1 MFKKA
6 ILLYFVFFSPLLW
19 RGAGGEVKA
28 QINNTLKAD
37 LIKTLTEGEKKL
49 LAKADKHYKSQE
61 FIVSLSLYDSLLKT
75 HADNLYLRYL
85 VGTCQCYDA
94 FYFAKAEENIKAAE
108 SIRGKLFDYDFY
120 LGKVYEN
127 EDRYLDAIK
136 QFQIYLTND
145 LPDTIKGI
153 VNRQIEICKNS
164 TEQILKGTIATITN
178 IGKPI
183 NTAASEYAP
192 VLPGNESFM
201 VYAYRGTKSKGGKQA
216 LPGKPDE
223 KGDYFEDVFI
233 SKKKDFI
240 SQREDFISQKKD
252 SSKWSA
258 PQSISPLINTTGND
272 APLCL
277 SNDGQRLYIFRNVGL
292 GSGDIFVSYLKGTEW
307 SNPEKM
313 KGINSNFWEGSIC
326 FSPDEKLVYFS
337 SERPN
342 GLGGRDIW
350 FAQRMPDGSYGSI
363 KNLGTTINTSFDEDA
378 PFITADGKTMFFS
391 STGHNST
398 GGYDIFRSDLKN
410 GKWSTPYNIG
420 KPVNTNQDDK
430 YYWVS
435 ADGQRGYYSSE
446 RKGGYGL
453 QDIYL
458 VEPGM
463 FGKPSAL
470 IVLSGVVYADD
481 KPVEAQ
487 IKIKSKHGRKDFS
500 GTFSSNSTTG
510 EYLLN
515 IPSGND
521 FELKYTYK
529 DMNIVEYISTVT
541 LDSFATLRAD
551 ANLYSEEY
559 VKKTKIDT
567 TQTKAD
573 FSALNYDDF
582 LAKYGDIP
590 SDSISFKVQVG
601 AYRLIEN
608 FDFTKLLKLPP
619 VRRQLYD
626 DGVTRFTIGEYKT
639 LKQADE
645 MCQQAKKIAIKD
657 AFVIALFRN
666 KRLPFEELLKGNYL
680 KKQ

>member
-6 ILLYFVFFSPLLW
+6 ILLYVVLLLFT
-19 RGAGGEVKA
+19 AGKA
-28 QINNTLKAD
+28 QINNALKTD
-37 LIKTLTEGEKKL
+37 LNKTLTEGEKKL
-49 LAKADKHYKSQE
+49 LAQADKHYKSQE

-108 SIRGKLFDYDFY
+108 PIKDKLPDYDFY

-127 EDRYLDAIK
+127 NDKYAEAVT
-136 QFQIYLTND
+136 QFERYLTNK
-145 LPDTIKGI
+145 LPDTLVGI
-153 VNRQIEICKNS
+153 VKHQIEICKS
-164 TEQILKGTIATITN
+164 AAEQVSKGTIAN
-178 IGKPI
+178 ISNINPPI
-183 NTAASEYAP
+183 NTEASEYAP
-192 VLPGNESFM
+192 VLPGNEGFM
-201 VYAYRGTKSKGGKQA
+201 VYAYRGTKSKGGKQTF
-216 LPGKPDE
+216 PGKPNE
-223 KGDYFEDVFI
+223 KGDYFEDVYV
-233 SKKKDFI
+233 
-240 SQREDFISQKKD
+240 SQKKD

-258 PQSISPLINTTGND
+258 PQSISPLINSTGND

-277 SNDGQRLYIFRNVGL
+277 SHDGQKLYIYRNVGL
-292 GSGDIFVSYLKGTEW
+292 GGGDIFVSYLKGTEW

-350 FAQRMPDGSYGSI
+350 FAQRLPDGSYGSI
-363 KNLGTTINTSFDEDA
+363 KNLGTTVNTSFDEDA

-410 GKWSTPYNIG
+410 GKWGTPYNIG

-446 RKGGYGL
+446 RKGGLGQ

-470 IVLSGVVYADD
+470 IILSGVVYADD

-487 IKIKSKHGRKDFS
+487 IKIKSKH
-500 GTFSSNSTTG
+500 
-510 EYLLN
+510 
-515 IPSGND
+515 
-521 FELKYTYK
+521 
-529 DMNIVEYISTVT
+529 
-541 LDSFATLRAD
+541 
-551 ANLYSEEY
+551 
-559 VKKTKIDT
+559 
-567 TQTKAD
+567 
-573 FSALNYDDF
+573 
-582 LAKYGDIP
+582 
-590 SDSISFKVQVG
+590 
-601 AYRLIEN
+601 
-608 FDFTKLLKLPP
+608 
-619 VRRQLYD
+619 
-626 DGVTRFTIGEYKT
+626 
-639 LKQADE
+639 
-645 MCQQAKKIAIKD
+645 
-657 AFVIALFRN
+657 
-666 KRLPFEELLKGNYL
+666 
-680 KKQ
+680 

>member
-1 MFKKA
+1 
-6 ILLYFVFFSPLLW
+6 
-19 RGAGGEVKA
+19 
-28 QINNTLKAD
+28 N
-37 LIKTLTEGEKKL
+37 
-49 LAKADKHYKSQE
+49 
-61 FIVSLSLYDSLLKT
+61 
-75 HADNLYLRYL
+75 
-85 VGTCQCYDA
+85 
-94 FYFAKAEENIKAAE
+94 
-108 SIRGKLFDYDFY
+108 
-120 LGKVYEN
+120 
-127 EDRYLDAIK
+127 
-136 QFQIYLTND
+136 
-145 LPDTIKGI
+145 
-153 VNRQIEICKNS
+153 
-164 TEQILKGTIATITN
+164 
-178 IGKPI
+178 
-183 NTAASEYAP
+183 
-192 VLPGNESFM
+192 
-201 VYAYRGTKSKGGKQA
+201 
-216 LPGKPDE
+216 E
-223 KGDYFEDVFI
+223 KGDYFEDVYV
-233 SKKKDFI
+233 
-240 SQREDFISQKKD
+240 SQKKD

-258 PQSISPLINTTGND
+258 PQSISPLINSTGND

-277 SNDGQRLYIFRNVGL
+277 SHDGQKLYLYRNVAL
-292 GSGDIFVSYLKGTEW
+292 GGGDIFVSYLKGTEW

-350 FAQRMPDGSYGSI
+350 FAQRLPDGSYGSI
-363 KNLGTTINTSFDEDA
+363 KNLGATINTSFDEDA

-410 GKWSTPYNIG
+410 GKWGTPYNIG

-446 RKGGYGL
+446 RKGGLGQ

-470 IVLSGVVYADD
+470 IILSGVVYADD

-500 GTFSSNSTTG
+500 GTFSSNSATG

-515 IPSGND
+515 IPSGNE
-521 FELKYTYK
+521 FELKYSYK
-529 DMNIVEYISTVT
+529 GMSIVENISTVT

-551 ANLYSEEY
+551 ANLYSEEF

-567 TQTKAD
+567 TQTIAD
-573 FSALNYDDF
+573 FSVLNYDEF
-582 LAKYGDIP
+582 LVKYGDLT
-590 SDSISFKVQVG
+590 SDSIRFKVQVG

-626 DGVTRFTIGEYKT
+626 DGITRFTLGEFQT
-639 LKQADE
+639 LKQAEE
-645 MCQQAKKIAIKD
+645 MCQQAKKIAIKG
-657 AFVIALFRN
+657 AFVIALCKN
-666 KRLPFEELLKGNYL
+666 KRLPFDELLKGNYF